1 MIERKITRC
10 FTQTEVARQV
20 KKKHKNQTGLDV
32 EAQYWD
38 IRFEDKTYVI
48 CEKVPYYGTNIVG
61 PDQTPRIMRGV
72 LSRPTI
78 VVAHKHFFA
87 PCAV

>member
-1 MIERKITRC
+1 MIKRKIIRC

-48 CEKVPYYGTNIVG
+48 CEKVPYNGTNIVG
-61 PDQTPRIMRGV
+61 PDQHAAYNARLMIRAY
-72 LSRPTI
+72 TI
-78 VVAHKHFFA
+78 YRL
-87 PCAV
+87 